1 MHVPELTSDLGDR
14 RGLAPGTAAH
24 GMTEGGR
31 MDLTAPREE
40 ARLEGPHLA
49 TVLGLALQKTGPF
62 TGEARMSVHR

>member
-1 MHVPELTSDLGDR
+1 
-14 RGLAPGTAAH
+14 
-24 GMTEGGR
+24 MTEGGT

-49 TVLGLALQKTGPF
+49 TVLGLALQETGPF